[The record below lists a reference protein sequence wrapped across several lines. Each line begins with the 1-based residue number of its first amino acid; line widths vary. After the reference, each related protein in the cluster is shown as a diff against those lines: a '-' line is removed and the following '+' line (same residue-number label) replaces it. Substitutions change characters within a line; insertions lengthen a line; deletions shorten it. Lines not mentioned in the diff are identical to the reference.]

1 MYFLCINTLDY
12 ANFILPDVPPNER
25 EKLQFKKKKNHHHP
39 FHKAIYSYSL
49 FFQTLN
55 KIK

>member
-25 EKLQFKKKKNHHHP
+25 EKLQLKKKKSP
-39 FHKAIYSYSL
+39 SSFSQSYILL
-49 FFQTLN
+49 FPILSNF
-55 KIK
+55 K